1 MDVLKIIMISFKAW
15 PSWLSSCGY
24 FQRGERSFKC
34 ELGYTSTSSVLRERR
49 ALFAWNFAILYLW
62 LNTPPL
68 LLWWYIPLSV
78 NSHCVIPLI
87 CVTVWLS
94 HEGNDVTK
102 QSVSFCQTKKR
113 TEEPEKRT
121 IRIQSWLLPACAHC
135 RELKYLKSKD
145 VIQQNARHCVL
156 YVWRHC
162 VFVRVTRD
170 VTLHCRHY
178 ECGPL
183 QLSLTDL
190 LFQRTWR
197 SSRQCRTNDINSPMP
212 DYKLANKQCEKWMW
226 ISCIVCYQR
235 P

>member
-87 CVTVWLS
+87 CVTVCLS

-102 QSVSFCQTKKR
+102 QSVSFCQTKKKDGR
-113 TEEPEKRT
+113 TRKKDYTYTILVTSCLRTLSRMEVPEEQRRHSAE
-121 IRIQSWLLPACAHC
+121 CAS
-135 RELKYLKSKD
+135 L
-145 VIQQNARHCVL
+145 CVVCVTSL
-156 YVWRHC
+156 CVCTCHSWRH
-162 VFVRVTRD
+162 FALSSLRVRATPVVAHRL
-170 VTLHCRHY
+170 VV
-178 ECGPL
+178 
-183 QLSLTDL
+183 STDL
-190 LFQRTWR
+190 T
-197 SSRQCRTNDINSPMP
+197 IKSPMP
-212 DYKLANKQCEKWMW
+212 D
-226 ISCIVCYQR
+226 
-235 P
+235 